1 MSATS
6 LVFSSKLSL
15 PSMVLSTT
23 NSHVLSLV
31 RHVESVNNFHVNHHN
46 HSISHPSWRKFQ
58 MMWYILTLCQRPP
71 MSMSMFSL
79 PTTVPS
85 TTNPNVHYVA
95 SHVKNV
101 NNSHLN
107 HHHHSISSLNWRK
120 FLPKW
125 YILLSATSLVISSR
139 LFLPSTVRLTT
150 ISHILGV
157 VRHVER
163 IKKLLSQPPSPQ
175 HITSLLKKIS
185 TEVIH
190 PHVSVLPG
198 LLLLVVLAVHSAA
211 DHQNHLSKN

>member
-31 RHVESVNNFHVNHHN
+31 RHVESVNNFHVTHHN

-71 MSMSMFSL
+71 LSMSLFSL
-79 PTTVPS
+79 PTAVPS
-85 TTNPNVHYVA
+85 TTNPHIPYVA
-95 SHVKNV
+95 RHVENI

-107 HHHHSISSLNWRK
+107 HHHHSISRLNWRK

-125 YILLSATSLVISSR
+125 YILMSATSLVFSSR
-139 LFLPSTVRLTT
+139 LSLLSTVSSTT
-150 ISHILGV
+150 NLHVLNV
-157 VRHVER
+157 VRHVDR
-163 IKKLLSQPPSPQ
+163 IEKSHLNHHHHS
-175 HITSLLKKIS
+175 TS
-185 TEVIH
+185 H
-190 PHVSVLPG
+190 PC
-198 LLLLVVLAVHSAA
+198 
-211 DHQNHLSKN
+211 